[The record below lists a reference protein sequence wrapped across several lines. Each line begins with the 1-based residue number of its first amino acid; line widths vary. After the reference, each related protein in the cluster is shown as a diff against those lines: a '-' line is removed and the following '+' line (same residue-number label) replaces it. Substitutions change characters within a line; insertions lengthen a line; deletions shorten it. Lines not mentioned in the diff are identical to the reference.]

1 MIIGIDIGGSTTKI
15 VGYDG
20 EKIVSPLM
28 VKASDPKTSAYG
40 AFGKFLL
47 ENGLELSDIE
57 KIMVT
62 GVGYSFLPETIY
74 QIETHKV
81 DEITSI
87 GMGGRFLSG
96 LDRAAVVSM
105 GTGTAVIGV
114 DENGI
119 RHIGG
124 TGLGGGTVIGVCDK
138 LIGVRD
144 INHIVDLAEQG
155 NLRQVDLTIGDI
167 SSTDVSNMTDAITA
181 SNFGKVSD
189 LASHADLA
197 MGVLNMVFQTIG
209 IVSALAGRSCGLDR
223 IVLTGNLSKVRLAPK
238 VFSDVET
245 LYNVRFLIP
254 ENADFAT
261 AIGAAI
267 SGK

>member
-47 ENGLELSDIE
+47 ENGLELTDIE

-62 GVGYSFLPETIY
+62 GVGSSFLPESIY

-81 DEITSI
+81 DEITSV

-114 DENGI
+114 DESGI
-119 RHIGG
+119 NHIGG
-124 TGLGGGTVIGVCDK
+124 TGLGGGTVIGICDK

-144 INHIVDLAEQG
+144 ISHIVDLASQG
-155 NLRQVDLTIGDI
+155 DLHQVDLTIGDI
-167 SSTDVSNMTDAITA
+167 SSTDVSNMTDSITA

-189 LASHADLA
+189 LASPADLA
-197 MGVLNMVFQTIG
+197 MGVLNMAFQTIG
-209 IVSALAGRSCGLDR
+209 IVAALAGRSRGLDR
-223 IVLTGNLSKVRLAPK
+223 IVLTGNLSKIALAPR
-238 VFSDVET
+238 VFADVET
-245 LYNVRFLIP
+245 LYGVRFLIP

>member
-47 ENGLELSDIE
+47 ENGLELSDVE

-62 GVGYSFLPETIY
+62 GVGSSFLPEAIY
-74 QIETHKV
+74 QIETCKV
-81 DEITSI
+81 DEITAI
-87 GMGGRFLSG
+87 GLGGKFLSG

-114 DENGI
+114 DEKGI

-124 TGLGGGTVIGVCDK
+124 TGLGGGTVIGICDK

-144 INHIVDLAEQG
+144 IGHIVDLAEQG

-167 SSTDVSNMTDAITA
+167 SSTDVSNMTDSITA

-189 LASHADLA
+189 LATPADLA

-209 IVSALAGRSCGLDR
+209 IVASLAGRSCGLDS
-223 IVLTGNLSKVRLAPK
+223 IVLTGNLSKVRLAPN
-238 VFSDVET
+238 VFKDVET
-245 LYNVRFLIP
+245 LYGVRFLIP

-267 SGK
+267 SGR